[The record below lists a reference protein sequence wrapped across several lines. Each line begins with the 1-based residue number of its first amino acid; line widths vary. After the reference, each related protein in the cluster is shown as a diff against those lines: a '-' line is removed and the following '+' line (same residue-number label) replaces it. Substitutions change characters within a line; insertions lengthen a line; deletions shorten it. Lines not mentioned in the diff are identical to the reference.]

1 MQGISGM
8 DGVTVE
14 ATAATTVE
22 APLGATPPPEPAA
35 RATPSE
41 TVTTSDYVQLPQSAF
56 KKLKDDALERGR
68 KKALSEFEERVKAAG
83 FTSFEDM
90 LKAVPSKG
98 APKQQVAAYEDEDD
112 VDDVPVQVS
121 AEAPKKTGNAA
132 VDRERERLHREKLKL
147 QAKLEREA
155 LRRRELQRELDAR
168 EAEMGLR
175 QSAALAGVRDIDYAI
190 TLLERHISGK
200 DEAALAEFD
209 ERSFFNQL
217 RTSNPYLFGETV
229 VAATTGNAAAAAPKA
244 PTPNAVT
251 QQSVQSQ
258 AVDARKMNREEY
270 AALLRSRGLAV
281 GTT

>member
-1 MQGISGM
+1 MQGLNGT

-14 ATAATTVE
+14 ATTATTVE
-22 APLGATPPPEPAA
+22 APLGATAPASSVSA
-35 RATPSE
+35 AAAD
-41 TVTTSDYVQLPQSAF
+41 TVEASDFVQVPQSAF

-68 KKALSEFEERVKAAG
+68 KKAQAEFEERVKAAG
-83 FTSFEDM
+83 FSSFDDL
-90 LKAVPSKG
+90 LKAVPSKTT
-98 APKQQVAAYEDEDD
+98 AKKQEVSFDEDD

-121 AEAPKKTGNAA
+121 AEPPKKTGNAA
-132 VDRERERLHREKLKL
+132 VDRERERLYREKLKL

-200 DEAALAEFD
+200 DESALADFD
-209 ERSFFNQL
+209 ERAYFNQL
-217 RTSNPYLFGETV
+217 RSSHPYLFGETV

-244 PTPNAVT
+244 PAPNAVT
-251 QQSVQSQ
+251 QQTVSAQS
-258 AVDARKMNREEY
+258 VDARKMNREEY
-270 AALLRSRGLAV
+270 TALLRSRGLSV
-281 GTT
+281 GTH